1 MPSKVP
7 GVWTLQDAKNRF
19 SEVVRAAMEVGPQ
32 TVTRHGRDAVVVMD
46 VREFERLH
54 DKKESL
60 YDFFRNSPLVGS
72 GIDLTRQWDEPREI
86 ELPDIEIQDT

>member
-1 MPSKVP
+1 MPDKVAD
-7 GVWTLQDAKNRF
+7 VWTLQDAKNRF
-19 SEVVRAAMEVGPQ
+19 SELVRAAMDVGPQ

-54 DKKESL
+54 EKKESL

-72 GIDLTRQWDEPREI
+72 GIDLTRLRDEPRQI
-86 ELPDIEIQDT
+86 ELPDIDIEET